1 VRRHGR
7 WLLGLAVLAA
17 VGWSVGVDPFVAGVR
32 SLDAATLGLGLLLGV
47 PVTVAGA
54 WRWRLVSRGLGVD
67 LPLGRATAACY
78 RSQLLNCVLPGGV
91 LGDVARGAEHGR
103 ATGHVARGL
112 RSVAWERTVGQAVS
126 AVVAVLVLLALPS
139 PVRSSLPVVLAA
151 IVVGLVLLV
160 GLARAWP
167 TLRADLAGL
176 AEQRVWPGVV
186 AASVVALT
194 GLVATYAVAARA
206 VGVTAPVSTLL
217 PLALL
222 VLLGAALPANLAGW
236 GPREGMA
243 AWAFGAAGLGAAQGV
258 AAAVAFGVMVLVAAL
273 PGVMVLLVDV
283 VARASTQPAGLLEGR
298 SSGG

>member
-1 VRRHGR
+1 
-7 WLLGLAVLAA
+7 
-17 VGWSVGVDPFVAGVR
+17 
-32 SLDAATLGLGLLLGV
+32 
-47 PVTVAGA
+47 
-54 WRWRLVSRGLGVD
+54 
-67 LPLGRATAACY
+67 
-78 RSQLLNCVLPGGV
+78 
-91 LGDVARGAEHGR
+91 
-103 ATGHVARGL
+103 
-112 RSVAWERTVGQAVS
+112 
-126 AVVAVLVLLALPS
+126 
-139 PVRSSLPVVLAA
+139 VLAA